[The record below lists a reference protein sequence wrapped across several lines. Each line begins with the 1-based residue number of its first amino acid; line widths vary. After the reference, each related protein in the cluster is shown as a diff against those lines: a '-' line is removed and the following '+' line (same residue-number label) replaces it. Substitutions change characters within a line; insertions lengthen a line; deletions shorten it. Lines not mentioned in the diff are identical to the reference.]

1 MGTAATGNVSFGG
14 ALKFDKVQN
23 VSLEQLETA
32 ILSLTPKERQRLAVW
47 FEENRR
53 ELLGEEPDELSED
66 QKAEVVRRRDLAL
79 AQPELLEPWDGTVE
93 RVRERLHEFR
103 SEPDWHKSFRSLNR
117 TRSTPRSGMSN
128 ASPVWARNF

>member
-1 MGTAATGNVSFGG
+1 MARDLHRADFTTFCDLNRRGIFRSLGT
-14 ALKFDKVQN
+14 LKFDKVQN

-32 ILSLTPKERQRLAVW
+32 ILSLTPEERQRLAIW

-53 ELLGEEPDELSED
+53 ELLGDEPDELSED

-93 RVRERLHEFR
+93 RVRERLHQFR
-103 SEPDWHKSFRSLNR
+103 RQK
-117 TRSTPRSGMSN
+117 
-128 ASPVWARNF
+128 ASAR

>member
-1 MGTAATGNVSFGG
+1 LKRAGFWVGWTRNFSFAG
-14 ALKFDKVQN
+14 ALTFDKVEN

-32 ILSLTPKERQRLAVW
+32 ILGLTPEERQRLAVW

-53 ELLGEEPDELSED
+53 ELLGDEPDELSED

-103 SEPDWHKSFRSLNR
+103 RQK
-117 TRSTPRSGMSN
+117 
-128 ASPVWARNF
+128 ASAR